1 MITIFGTG
9 GGEASQAVID
19 GQLIESTLP
28 TTKLPVSVF
37 FDIGLGDDGPLQK
50 QGQVLYAGGSAGSI
64 AGLLQLNVRIPVNA
78 TVTGDKVP
86 FALIIGSQWTT
97 YQVTVALQ

>member
-1 MITIFGTG
+1 M
-9 GGEASQAVID
+9 
-19 GQLIESTLP
+19 
-28 TTKLPVSVF
+28 
-37 FDIGLGDDGPLQK
+37 
-50 QGQVLYAGGSAGSI
+50 LYAGGSTGSV
-64 AGLLQLNVRIPVNA
+64 AGLLQVNVRVPANA